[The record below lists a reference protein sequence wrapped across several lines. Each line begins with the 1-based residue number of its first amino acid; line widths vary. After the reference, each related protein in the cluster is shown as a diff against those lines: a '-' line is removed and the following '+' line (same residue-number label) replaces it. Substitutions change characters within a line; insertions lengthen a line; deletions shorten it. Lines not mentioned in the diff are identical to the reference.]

1 MSYEQTLQYL
11 YSSQPAFHLVGS
23 SAYKPGLENTRRL
36 MAHLGNPHERFASV
50 HIAGTNGKGSTSHLI
65 AASLQCA
72 GYRVGLYT
80 SPHLVDYRE
89 RIRINGAMIPKE
101 EVVRFVEDHRA
112 FLEEVKP
119 SFFETT
125 MALAFWYFAKE
136 QVDIA
141 VVECGLGGRLDSTNI
156 ITPLISVI
164 TNIGFD
170 HTEFLGDTLAK
181 IAYEKAGIIKPGV
194 PCVIGETHPETMPVF
209 LAKAKECGILGE
221 GLETTDCRIWFA
233 DQCGYLRRKRLR
245 DIPDCQLH
253 GIYQEKNM
261 QTAYVALCAL
271 KDRLTTVRP
280 SEDCPTADAERQKTA
295 HFPTSWDKS
304 TVSDRY
310 SIGNG
315 ILCKNPMNLVSDSEQ
330 EYKTPC
336 CGLRPCRDEEGFLAD
351 VGKSVG
357 QQSGQ
362 TAKRSD
368 SEALLQRSGLALAFS
383 QVCTLTGLRGRWE
396 TVREHP
402 LTICDTGH
410 NAHGIKYVAEQLQT
424 MMPHYRNTRII
435 FGMVADKDIREVM
448 RLLPRDAIYYFT
460 QPDNHRAFPAEELL
474 KMFEETSSSPMKGEN
489 PKSPFKG
496 DLEGLEGQ
504 GGSSSSLPLRE
515 GQGGSSFP
523 TISAALSAAFA
534 DASPDDLIFIG
545 GSNYVVGTA
554 LQSPLLSSNPQ
565 SSEIFPAIPTSL
577 Q

>member
-11 YSSQPAFHLVGS
+11 YASQPAFHIVGS

-36 MAHLGNPHERFASV
+36 MAHLGNPHERFASI

-89 RIRINGAMIPKE
+89 RIRINGKMIPKE
-101 EVVRFVEDHRA
+101 EVVRFVEDNRA

-125 MALAFWYFAKE
+125 MALAFWYFAQE

-156 ITPLISVI
+156 ITPILSVI

-194 PCVIGETHPETMPVF
+194 PCVIGETDPETMPVF

-233 DQCGYLRRKRLR
+233 DQCGYLRRKRQR

-261 QTAYVALCAL
+261 QTAYVALSALQQTLSNSPLRGPRKIFDFWGAL
-271 KDRLTTVRP
+271 KGEKLTGDAPTVSRAVIN
-280 SEDCPTADAERQKTA
+280 TERSGVLNTK
-295 HFPTSWDKS
+295 FPTRSSQHKVLNTKS
-304 TVSDRY
+304 
-310 SIGNG
+310 I
-315 ILCKNPMNLVSDSEQ
+315 
-330 EYKTPC
+330 
-336 CGLRPCRDEEGFLAD
+336 
-351 VGKSVG
+351 
-357 QQSGQ
+357 
-362 TAKRSD
+362 
-368 SEALLQRSGLALAFS
+368 ALAFS

-410 NAHGIKYVAEQLQT
+410 NAHGIKYVAEQLEQ

-435 FGMVADKDIREVM
+435 FGMVADKDISEVVK
-448 RLLPRDAIYYFT
+448 LLPANAIYYFT
-460 QPDNHRAFPAEELL
+460 QPNNHRAFPAEKLL
-474 KMFEETSSSPMKGEN
+474 AMME
-489 PKSPFKG
+489 
-496 DLEGLEGQ
+496 DEGLKTQDKRQNSISDERLRIKDERLNSTGDA
-504 GGSSSSLPLRE
+504 GVSPAVEEHYTENSDTKVISPSSCVLHPSSCRA
-515 GQGGSSFP
+515 FP
-523 TISAALSAAFA
+523 TIDEALAAAFA
-534 DASPDDLIFIG
+534 EASPDDLIFIG
-545 GSNYVVGTA
+545 GSNYVVGAA
-554 LQSPLLSSNPQ
+554 LQSPYLTAPQNLSRRVG
-565 SSEIFPAIPTSL
+565 TSPKE
-577 Q
+577 